1 RARLVARAHGYL
13 LDVASE
19 TIDLYQF
26 RRLCR
31 QAGALAESGDPEH
44 ASSLLRDADELWH
57 GQALAGLAGDYM
69 VRMRGSLE
77 EERRTAILQ
86 RIELE
91 LAAGRHTGH
100 VGELGELL
108 AQYPLDEAVTAA
120 QMKALYRS
128 GRPSDALDL
137 YRDTRIRL
145 IDELGT
151 EPGLMLSE
159 LHQRILRG
167 DPRLAL
173 TLADQ
178 GLGQSSQP
186 DTLPPDIGDFV
197 GRKAEIKQL
206 TSEHDSTPR
215 VAVIKG
221 MPGVG
226 KTALAVHAARSA
238 GEAYPDGTL
247 YLCFHSQDPAH
258 PPLDAAGA
266 LHRLLQ
272 MLAIPADRIPAET
285 GKRAALWHA
294 QLARR
299 RAVVVL
305 DDVAEADQIRAILPR
320 ESECLI
326 LITSRRGLS
335 TLNDTRMLTL
345 GVLSARDAITL

>member
-1 RARLVARAHGYL
+1 MEFRLLGPIELWSAGVQYNLGPAKERGILAILLLSPRTIVPTELLIDRLWDARPPAKARESLSAYVTRLRGRLQHARVDRARLVARAHGYL
-13 LDVASE
+13 LDVDSE

-77 EERRTAILQ
+77 DERRAAILQ
-86 RIELE
+86 RIEME
-91 LAAGRHTGH
+91 LAAGRHAGH

-197 GRKAEIKQL
+197 GRKPEIKQL
-206 TSEHDSTPR
+206 ASEHDSTPR

-226 KTALAVHAARSA
+226 KTALAVHAA
-238 GEAYPDGTL
+238 
-247 YLCFHSQDPAH
+247 
-258 PPLDAAGA
+258 
-266 LHRLLQ
+266 
-272 MLAIPADRIPAET
+272 
-285 GKRAALWHA
+285 
-294 QLARR
+294 
-299 RAVVVL
+299 
-305 DDVAEADQIRAILPR
+305 
-320 ESECLI
+320 
-326 LITSRRGLS
+326 
-335 TLNDTRMLTL
+335 
-345 GVLSARDAITL
+345 